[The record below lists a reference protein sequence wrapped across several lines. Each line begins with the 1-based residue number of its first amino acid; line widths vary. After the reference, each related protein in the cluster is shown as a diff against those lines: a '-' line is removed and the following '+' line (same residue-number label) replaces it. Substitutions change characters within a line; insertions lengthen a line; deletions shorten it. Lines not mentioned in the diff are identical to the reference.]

1 MFKSTWK
8 KIALIFIF
16 KSDLSLTVQIPYF
29 LYYAITPK
37 IHINHGNA
45 TKIYRNDK
53 TIRRE
58 ASLEIFSLL
67 KLEPLEMKFESCF
80 LKISKIYIFSHFCG
94 VSVLISFL
102 IFSLLYYFCLFCHIT
117 ARCVFLLKLSPSR
130 TIPFCFGF
138 VLQNF
143 VYVCLLWALMWE
155 MKKKIL
161 LT

>member
-1 MFKSTWK
+1 MVTR
-8 KIALIFIF
+8 
-16 KSDLSLTVQIPYF
+16 
-29 LYYAITPK
+29 PK
-37 IHINHGNA
+37 Y
-45 TKIYRNDK
+45 TEM
-53 TIRRE
+53 IRRE

-143 VYVCLLWALMWE
+143 VYVCLLWALRWE
-155 MKKKIL
+155 MRKKFYL
-161 LT
+161 LKEINVNGLFCYIHFLISSYYCKNI